1 MGQVTIG
8 HAVKVMH
15 DITELDERDLL
26 AKDPWGDVARA
37 CDVSKGHVSKIPSH
51 IGTRWEARSWPG
63 SLTEKRY
70 CDYANERVRS
80 VLRSYQPVEVC
91 ANVRASLVGAKSDGM
106 SEGVER
112 VLEAIERNGRDGR
125 DDRARHTDEE
135 LFALLFHT
143 LYREANEDRRRRE
156 RERALA
162 QADAAEA
169 EAGGDP
175 AGGGAPVTGEKP
187 AAPAGGGAPATGEK
201 PGGPAP
207 TGDPGAPSERAAAA
221 PAPFSPDVLAG
232 MLAGDGGGVP
242 PVPACLGM
250 GGEALLTRLLP
261 RELYL
266 AHQEELPAL
275 AAGRAPAAS
284 AALARE
290 LAGDGGA
297 WLRDLGARARTLA
310 GSPGTAAPA
319 LLGCV
324 GRAFALLE
332 AAEPPLVAPA
342 VLQRDRELFDRY
354 VDGGPARALAA
365 LAVLAATG
373 PYGALVVLSSPGAGP
388 AVA

>member
-112 VLEAIERNGRDGR
+112 VLEAIEHNGCDGR

-143 LYREANEDRRRRE
+143 LYREANEDRRRHE

-162 QADAAEA
+162 QVDGAAAEM
-169 EAGGDP
+169 
-175 AGGGAPVTGEKP
+175 P
-187 AAPAGGGAPATGEK
+187 AAPAGGDAPAAEEA

-207 TGDPGAPSERAAAA
+207 APTGGPAEGPSARAAAA
-221 PAPFSPDVLAG
+221 PVPFSPDVLAG

-266 AHQEELPAL
+266 ARAHELAAL

-284 AALARE
+284 AALSRE

-332 AAEPPLVAPA
+332 AAEPPLAAPA

-354 VDGGPARALAA
+354 VDGDPARALAA

-373 PYGALVVLSSPGAGP
+373 PYGALVVLSSPGAGS

>member
-37 CDVSKGHVSKIPSH
+37 CDVSKAHVSKIPSR
-51 IGTRWEARSWPG
+51 IGTKGEAKSWPG

-70 CDYANERVRS
+70 CDYANEHVRS

-112 VLEAIERNGRDGR
+112 VLEAIERNGRDGSDER
-125 DDRARHTDEE
+125 TRHTDEE

-162 QADAAEA
+162 QADGVPDGKRPAGP
-169 EAGGDP
+169 AGGD
-175 AGGGAPVTGEKP
+175 APVAEEVP
-187 AAPAGGGAPATGEK
+187 AAAAPAPAGGPCE
-201 PGGPAP
+201 
-207 TGDPGAPSERAAAA
+207 APSAQPAAA

-250 GGEALLTRLLP
+250 GGEALLARLLP
-261 RELYL
+261 RELWL
-266 AHQEELPAL
+266 AHQGELADL

-284 AALARE
+284 ATLARE

-324 GRAFALLE
+324 GRARALLE
-332 AAEPPLVAPA
+332 AAEPPLAAPA
-342 VLQRDRELFDRY
+342 VLRRDRELVDRY
-354 VDGGPARALAA
+354 VDGDPARALAA
-365 LAVLAATG
+365 LAVLAVTG